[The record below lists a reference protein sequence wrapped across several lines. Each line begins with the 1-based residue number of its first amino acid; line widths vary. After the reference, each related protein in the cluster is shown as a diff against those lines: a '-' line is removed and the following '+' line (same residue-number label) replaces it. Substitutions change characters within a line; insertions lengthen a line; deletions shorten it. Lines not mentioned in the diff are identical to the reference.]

1 VAEDRERVRIHVS
14 GKVQGVFFRDSAR
27 SKAAELGVAGWA
39 ENLPDGR
46 VELVAEGPP
55 EAVRAMVGWSRE
67 GPEFASVSDVEVT
80 EEDPEGL
87 SGFEA
92 R

>member
-1 VAEDRERVRIHVS
+1 MADDHERVRIHVS

-27 SKAAELGVAGWA
+27 SKAGELGVSGWA

-46 VELVAEGPP
+46 VEVVAEGPTD
-55 EAVRAMVGWSRE
+55 AVRAMVDWCHE
-67 GPEFASVSDVEVT
+67 GPEFASVSDVEVAN
-80 EEDPEGL
+80 EDPEGL

>member
-1 VAEDRERVRIHVS
+1 MAGDHERVRIHVS

-27 SKAAELGVAGWA
+27 SKAGELGVSGWA

-46 VELVAEGPP
+46 VEVVAEGPTD
-55 EAVRAMVGWSRE
+55 AVRAMVDWCRE
-67 GPEFASVSDVEVT
+67 GPEFASVSDVEVAN
-80 EEDPEGL
+80 EDPEGL

>member
-1 VAEDRERVRIHVS
+1 MTDDLKRVRVHVS

-27 SKAAELGVAGWA
+27 SKAEELGVAGWA

-46 VELVAEGPP
+46 VELVAEGPSD
-55 EAVRAMVGWSRE
+55 AVKAMVDWSRT
-67 GPEFASVSDVEVT
+67 GPESASVRDVQVED
-80 EEDPEGL
+80 EEPENL

>member
-1 VAEDRERVRIHVS
+1 MTDERERVRVHVS

-27 SKAAELGVAGWA
+27 QKARELGVAGWA

-55 EAVRAMVGWSRE
+55 EAMRALVDWARE
-67 GPEFASVSDVEVT
+67 GPEFASVSDVEVYD
-80 EEDPEGL
+80 EDPEGI

>member
-1 VAEDRERVRIHVS
+1 MAEDRERVRIHVS

-27 SKAAELGVAGWA
+27 SKAGELGVAGWA

-55 EAVRAMVGWSRE
+55 EAVRAMVDWSRE
-67 GPEFASVSDVEVT
+67 GPEFASVSDVEVA